1 MARKTDKKL
10 QDRAYIAMILT
21 LILGFGIGVF
31 GMINTGL
38 IHGEENRR
46 KAESEQL
53 SDTVVAARR
62 GTIYDS
68 NMNVL
73 AQSTDAWKI
82 FINPKEIPDESTAK
96 RAASSL
102 SAILDL
108 DYDDVLADCLKK
120 ERKYIVLK
128 SKVDYS
134 TKQLIEKLRTENKGY
149 NRFLGIEDDVTRFYP
164 YDNFASTVIGFTGS
178 SDKGMSGLESA
189 YNTKLTGL
197 TGRNITAQNA
207 KQRQISSDF
216 DAFYAAQEGAS
227 LQLTIDNAI
236 QYYLD
241 SALSHAVE
249 TQNATYGYGIVMDVK
264 TGAILAMSSQ
274 PDYDLNDPY
283 KISKAD
289 VKEELDQI
297 ANDDERAKATT
308 SALFAQWRNRTI
320 TDTYEPGSVFKCIT
334 AAAGIEEGVVTP
346 DEMFVC
352 AGSYRVKDITYHCSN
367 RRGHGS
373 EDFTTSLMNSCNPIY
388 IQVAQRLGS
397 EKFSNYFEAFGLGET
412 TGIDLAAEAAPK
424 PGVTYYTADRMGP
437 V

>member
-1 MARKTDKKL
+1 MARKKDRKL

-21 LILGFGIGVF
+21 LVLGFGIGVF

-68 NMNVL
+68 NMNIL

-82 FINPKEIPDESTAK
+82 FVNPKEIPDEATAK

-102 SAILDL
+102 SSILEL

-128 SKVDYS
+128 SKVDFK
-134 TKQLIEKLRTENKGY
+134 TKQLIEKLRDENKGY

-216 DAFYAAQEGAS
+216 ATYYAAQEGAS

-249 TQNATYGYGIVMDVK
+249 TQDATYGYGIVMDVK

-283 KISKAD
+283 GSYYYSEFEWNVYNGIITIRYAD
-289 VKEELDQI
+289 TGYAPVHIYDYELSSTWFEGYF
-297 ANDDERAKATT
+297 DDGTY
-308 SALFAQWRNRTI
+308 N
-320 TDTYEPGSVFKCIT
+320 DTYFRLRAINNFDWDPYWYDYDDYYYYYEGR
-334 AAAGIEEGVVTP
+334 AAG
-346 DEMFVC
+346 
-352 AGSYRVKDITYHCSN
+352 
-367 RRGHGS
+367 
-373 EDFTTSLMNSCNPIY
+373 NSK
-388 IQVAQRLGS
+388 QKSAAKG
-397 EKFSNYFEAFGLGET
+397 AF
-412 TGIDLAAEAAPK
+412 AK
-424 PGVTYYTADRMGP
+424 
-437 V
+437 